1 MDEFRTLIVRHHIGK
16 SEFINQ
22 YYRVQKEI
30 EKAKDEKVE
39 EDGEGD
45 FAQEVENKIAELAP
59 EEPKEESTKKNY
71 LPFRKTQ
78 QTVRTYKKYG

>member
-59 EEPKEESTKKNY
+59 EEPKEESINE
-71 LPFRKTQ
+71 FESA
-78 QTVRTYKKYG
+78 